1 MRFYC
6 TKLLINSATVQFMD
20 AENPTTY
27 PSLQI
32 ASLVGATIVFYNSA
46 TNCPFQIYELY
57 KEKVH
62 QECG

>member
-1 MRFYC
+1 MY
-6 TKLLINSATVQFMD
+6 LLD
-20 AENPTTY
+20 AENSTAY
-27 PSLQI
+27 ISLQM

-57 KEKVH
+57 KEKVQ